1 MTCWGPEELGNY
13 RRDNRASG
21 VSAALAPM
29 EGEDVNI
36 YRMALSIF
44 DTNVN

>member
-1 MTCWGPEELGNY
+1 MGPEELGNY
-13 RRDNRASG
+13 GRDDWTSG
-21 VSAALAPM
+21 VSAALGPM